1 MFKSPV
7 KGWVNGRI
15 IKGRGRQRHS
25 LCWIITAVSSFKVI
39 VIVVV
44 EVNSLV
50 MG

>member
-25 LCWIITAVSSFKVI
+25 LCWIIAAVPSFK